1 MLVIR
6 FQRVGRTNDPAFR
19 LVVTEHQNR
28 PQGKHLELLGS
39 YHPKTKEKRF
49 KADRIKHWLSHGAKP
64 SVTAYNLL
72 LKENIIT
79 GKPMPVKMKH
89 EKAAPAETTAA

>member
-49 KADRIKHWLSHGAKP
+49 KAERIKHWLSHGAKL
-64 SVTAYNLL
+64 SVSAHNLL
-72 LKENIIT
+72 LKENVIT
-79 GKPMPVKMKH
+79 GKPIPIKMKKQAAA
-89 EKAAPAETTAA
+89 EAPAA

>member
-39 YHPKTKEKRF
+39 YHPKTKQKIF

-79 GKPMPVKMKH
+79 GKPIPIKMKKQGVAAA
-89 EKAAPAETTAA
+89 EAPAA